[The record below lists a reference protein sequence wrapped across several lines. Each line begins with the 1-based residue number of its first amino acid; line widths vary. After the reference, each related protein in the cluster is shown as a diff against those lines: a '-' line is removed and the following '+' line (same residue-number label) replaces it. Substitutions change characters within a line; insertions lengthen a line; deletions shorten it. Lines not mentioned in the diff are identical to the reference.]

1 MGENFL
7 NLRVGCSHQM
17 PATIPEYD
25 AAYMYPELYRSP
37 FPPGIWERN
46 LKNLGI
52 LVGLFGI
59 AILPLAMPL
68 GLALIVSGM
77 EFIWLASPDLL

>member
-1 MGENFL
+1 
-7 NLRVGCSHQM
+7 M
-17 PATIPEYD
+17 PAIIPEYD
-25 AAYMYPELYRSP
+25 AAYAYPELYRSA
-37 FPPGIWERN
+37 FPPEVWERN

-52 LVGLFGI
+52 LVGLTGI
-59 AILPLAMPL
+59 AMLPIVMTL